1 MARYDL
7 QEARKYISRALRRL
21 NKVRNLNITLLNL
34 EYTELFSWDFIKASL
49 YDKTLNYK
57 FDSLLNEII
66 FTRDGIMSN
75 LDKAAGISE
84 KELDDD
90 TKAIIRI
97 AYTIWRDWR
106 RLDNDDM
113 K

>member
-7 QEARKYISRALRRL
+7 QDARKYISKAIIRL
-21 NKVRNLNITLLNL
+21 NKARGLNIALLDL
-34 EYTELFSWDFIKASL
+34 EYTDLIGHDFIKVHL
-49 YDKTLNYK
+49 YDKNLNHK
-57 FDSLLNEII
+57 FVSVLNEII
-66 FTRDGIMSN
+66 FNRKDTMSSLDN
-75 LDKAAGISE
+75 LAGISK

-106 RLDNDDM
+106 RLANDDM
-113 K
+113 N

>member
-34 EYTELFSWDFIKASL
+34 EYTELIGWDFIKASL

-57 FDSLLNEII
+57 FVSVLNEII
-66 FTRDGIMSN
+66 FNRKDTMSSLDN
-75 LDKAAGISE
+75 LAGISE

-97 AYTIWRDWR
+97 AYTIWRDWKETR
-106 RLDNDDM
+106 NANVN
-113 K
+113 

>member
-7 QEARKYISRALRRL
+7 QDARKYISKAIIRL

-97 AYTIWRDWR
+97 AYTIWRDWKETR
-106 RLDNDDM
+106 NANVN
-113 K
+113 

>member
-1 MARYDL
+1 MARHKL
-7 QEARKYISRALRRL
+7 QDMIKYISEAITRL
-21 NKVRNLNITLLNL
+21 NKARGLNIVLLNL
-34 EYTELFSWDFIKASL
+34 ESTVLMGYCFINVHL

-57 FDSLLNEII
+57 FDSMLNEII
-66 FTRDGIMSN
+66 FTEEDTMSSLDN
-75 LDKAAGISE
+75 LAGISE

>member
-66 FTRDGIMSN
+66 FTGKDTMSN
-75 LDKAAGISE
+75 LDKEAGISE
-84 KELDDD
+84 KELDVD

-97 AYTIWRDWR
+97 AYTIWRDWKETR
-106 RLDNDDM
+106 NDNVD
-113 K
+113 

>member
-34 EYTELFSWDFIKASL
+34 EYTELMGWDFIKASL

-57 FDSLLNEII
+57 FDSTLNEII

-75 LDKAAGISE
+75 LDKAAGIYE
-84 KELDDD
+84 KELGDYA
-90 TKAIIRI
+90 KAIIRI
-97 AYTIWRDWR
+97 AYTIWRDWKETR
-106 RLDNDDM
+106 NANVN
-113 K
+113 

>member
-21 NKVRNLNITLLNL
+21 NKARNLNIALLDL
-34 EYTELFSWDFIKASL
+34 EHSDLMGWDFIKAHL

-57 FDSLLNEII
+57 FDSMLNEII

-75 LDKAAGISE
+75 LDKAAGIYE
-84 KELDDD
+84 KELNDYD
-90 TKAIIRI
+90 KAIIRI
-97 AYTIWRDWR
+97 AYTIWRDWKETR
-106 RLDNDDM
+106 NANVN
-113 K
+113 

>member
-7 QEARKYISRALRRL
+7 QDARKYISRALRRL

-34 EYTELFSWDFIKASL
+34 EYTELIGWDFIKASL

-57 FDSLLNEII
+57 FDSMLNEII
-66 FTRDGIMSN
+66 FTEEDTMSS
-75 LDKAAGISE
+75 LDSLAGISE

-90 TKAIIRI
+90 TKTIIRI
-97 AYTIWRDWR
+97 AYTIWRDWKETR
-106 RLDNDDM
+106 NDNVD
-113 K
+113 

>member
-7 QEARKYISRALRRL
+7 QDARKYVSRALRRL

-49 YDKTLNYK
+49 YDKTLNYR

-75 LDKAAGISE
+75 LDKAAGIYE
-84 KELDDD
+84 KELDDYA
-90 TKAIIRI
+90 KAIIRI
-97 AYTIWRDWR
+97 AYTIWRDWKETR
-106 RLDNDDM
+106 NANVN
-113 K
+113 

>member
-34 EYTELFSWDFIKASL
+34 EYTELIGWDFIKASL

-57 FDSLLNEII
+57 FDSMLNEII

-75 LDKAAGISE
+75 LDKAAGIYG
-84 KELDDD
+84 KELDDYD
-90 TKAIIRI
+90 KAIIRI
-97 AYTIWRDWR
+97 AYTIWRDWKETR
-106 RLDNDDM
+106 NANVN
-113 K
+113 